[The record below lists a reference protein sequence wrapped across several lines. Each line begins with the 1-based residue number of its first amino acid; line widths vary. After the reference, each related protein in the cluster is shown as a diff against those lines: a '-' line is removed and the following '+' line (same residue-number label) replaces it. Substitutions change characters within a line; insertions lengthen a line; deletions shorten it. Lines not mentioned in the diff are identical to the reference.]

1 MSNSIFGESNLV
13 KSYRLLRD
21 GDEPRIIDS
30 NNLIE
35 EKLERIRM
43 IMPVMNNMQDNDY
56 EEGEG
61 FVDGL
66 DATMLDALTGDGEMF
81 EGGMSEGFTSGVIK
95 AAPVY
100 DGPTPEELIED
111 ARLQI
116 EQMRQDAE
124 AEIEAAR
131 QAGYEEGVN
140 RGYSEGKSAA
150 EAEMSRA
157 WNQIGNAKAELEI
170 EREQMIAEL
179 EPQFVD
185 VITSI
190 YEQIFKVNLSA
201 DREMVLT
208 ILRDTMMKVESCK
221 NYLVHVSP
229 EDREYVV
236 AHKEELVTSSMPE
249 DATVDIIEDV
259 TMKAGDCL
267 IETSNGIYD
276 CGLGTQLAELKK
288 KLVMLSFTP

>member
-13 KSYRLLRD
+13 KSYRLLKD
-21 GDEPRIIDS
+21 GDEPRVIDS
-30 NNLIE
+30 NSLIE

-43 IMPVMNNMQDNDY
+43 IMPTINNAQDYGY
-56 EEGEG
+56 EGKEG

-66 DATMLDALTGDGEMF
+66 DATMLDALTGDGEGYDP
-81 EGGMSEGFTSGVIK
+81 ENGDGFASGVIK
-95 AAPVY
+95 ATPVY

-131 QAGYEEGVN
+131 QAGYEDGVN
-140 RGYSEGKSAA
+140 RGYSEGKAAA

-157 WNQIGNAKAELEI
+157 WNQIGNAKAELEA

-190 YEQIFKVNLSA
+190 YEQIFKINLSS
-201 DREMVLT
+201 DKEMVITL
-208 ILRDTMMKVESCK
+208 LRDTMMKVESCK

-236 AHKEELVTSSMPE
+236 SHKEELMTSSMPE

-259 TMKAGDCL
+259 TMKPGDCL